1 MRRCRWSRQIDVQ
14 DKKHAS
20 LFGGIFKSME
30 TSKQD
35 EQLEKRLMNLE
46 TTLAQQQTNLE
57 RVELVSY
64 YAVVRWI

>member
-1 MRRCRWSRQIDVQ
+1 
-14 DKKHAS
+14 
-20 LFGGIFKSME
+20 ME